1 MSNKSG
7 PQPYNRRLL
16 KPNVLGYAP
25 FGEQAGVTGSEAMP
39 DNAHPLHNRAMT
51 NTVPRGG
58 ARKKK
63 VIRKKKKSLVKK
75 KKSVTKKKKSVT
87 KKKKSSVCKRC
98 KKCKCKK
105 CKCPKRKKTTT
116 KKKKTKRKKSTRR

>member
-39 DNAHPLHNRAMT
+39 DHADPLHTRTMT
-51 NTVPRGG
+51 NLQKAG

-87 KKKKSSVCKRC
+87 KRKKSVCKR
-98 KKCKCKK
+98 KKSV
-105 CKCPKRKKTTT
+105 T
-116 KKKKTKRKKSTRR
+116 KKKKSATKKKKSVTKRKKSTRR

>member
-16 KPNVLGYAP
+16 NPGVLGYAP
-25 FGEQAGVTGSEAMP
+25 FGEEAGVTGSEAMP
-39 DNAHPLHNRAMT
+39 DNADLLYKRTMI
-51 NTVPRGG
+51 NTVSKGG

-75 KKSVTKKKKSVT
+75 KKSVTKKKKSVVKRKKSVVKRKKSVT
-87 KKKKSSVCKRC
+87 KKKKSA
-98 KKCKCKK
+98 
-105 CKCPKRKKTTT
+105 T
-116 KKKKTKRKKSTRR
+116 KKKKTKKKKSTRR

>member
-25 FGEQAGVTGSEAMP
+25 FGEEAGVTGSEAMP
-39 DNAHPLHNRAMT
+39 DNAHPLHLRTMT

-87 KKKKSSVCKRC
+87 KKKKSVV
-98 KKCKCKK
+98 
-105 CKCPKRKKTTT
+105 KRKKSVTKKKKSVT
-116 KKKKTKRKKSTRR
+116 KKKKTKKKKSTRR

>member
-16 KPNVLGYAP
+16 NPGVLGYAP
-25 FGEQAGVTGSEAMP
+25 FGEEAGVTGSEAMP
-39 DNAHPLHNRAMT
+39 DNADLLYKRTMI
-51 NTVPRGG
+51 NTVSKGG

-75 KKSVTKKKKSVT
+75 KKSVTKKKKSVV
-87 KKKKSSVCKRC
+87 KRKKSSVCKRC
-98 KKCKCKK
+98 KKSVTKK
-105 CKCPKRKKTTT
+105 KKSVT
-116 KKKKTKRKKSTRR
+116 KKKKTKKKKSTRR

>member
-16 KPNVLGYAP
+16 NPNVLGYAP
-25 FGEQAGVTGSEAMP
+25 FGEDTGAVGSEVKP
-39 DNAHPLHNRAMT
+39 DHADPLHTRTMT
-51 NTVPRGG
+51 NLQKAG

-63 VIRKKKKSLVKK
+63 VLKKKKTSLSKKKSVTKKKKSVVKR

-87 KKKKSSVCKRC
+87 KRKKSV
-98 KKCKCKK
+98 
-105 CKCPKRKKTTT
+105 
-116 KKKKTKRKKSTRR
+116 TKRKKSTRR

>member
-16 KPNVLGYAP
+16 NPGVLGYAP

-63 VIRKKKKSLVKK
+63 VIRKKK
-75 KKSVTKKKKSVT
+75 SVTKKKKSVT

-116 KKKKTKRKKSTRR
+116 KKKKPKRKKSTRR

>member
-16 KPNVLGYAP
+16 KPNILGYAP

-39 DNAHPLHNRAMT
+39 DDALYLRAVT
-51 NTVPRGG
+51 PTVPKGG

-75 KKSVTKKKKSVT
+75 KKSVTKKKKSVVKRKKSVVKRKKSVT
-87 KKKKSSVCKRC
+87 KKKKSA
-98 KKCKCKK
+98 
-105 CKCPKRKKTTT
+105 T
-116 KKKKTKRKKSTRR
+116 KKKKPKRKKSTRR

>member
-1 MSNKSG
+1 MSTKTG
-7 PQPYNRRLL
+7 PQPYNSRLL
-16 KPNVLGYAP
+16 KPNSKLGYAR
-25 FGEQAGVTGSEAMP
+25 FGDHEDIAGSEQMP
-39 DNAHPLHNRAMT
+39 DDALYLRAVT
-51 NTVPRGG
+51 PTVPKGG

-98 KKCKCKK
+98 KKCKCIT

>member
-16 KPNVLGYAP
+16 SPNVLGYAP
-25 FGEQAGVTGSEAMP
+25 FGEDTGAVGSEVKP
-39 DNAHPLHNRAMT
+39 DHADPLHTRTMT
-51 NTVPRGG
+51 NLQKAG

-63 VIRKKKKSLVKK
+63 VLKKKKTSLSKKKSVTKKKKSVVKR

-87 KKKKSSVCKRC
+87 KRKKSVT
-98 KKCKCKK
+98 
-105 CKCPKRKKTTT
+105 KRKKSV
-116 KKKKTKRKKSTRR
+116 TKRKKSTRR

>member
-16 KPNVLGYAP
+16 NPGVLGYAP
-25 FGEQAGVTGSEAMP
+25 FGEQADAPGSVAMP
-39 DNAHPLHNRAMT
+39 DHADPLHTRTMT
-51 NTVPRGG
+51 NLQKAG

-75 KKSVTKKKKSVT
+75 KKSVTKKKKSVVKRKKSVAKKKKSAT
-87 KKKKSSVCKRC
+87 KKKK
-98 KKCKCKK
+98 
-105 CKCPKRKKTTT
+105 P
-116 KKKKTKRKKSTRR
+116 KRKKSTRR

>member
-25 FGEQAGVTGSEAMP
+25 FGEQAGVTGSETMP
-39 DNAHPLHNRAMT
+39 DHADPLHTRTMT
-51 NTVPRGG
+51 NTVPKGG

-63 VIRKKKKSLVKK
+63 VIKKKKKSLVKK
-75 KKSVTKKKKSVT
+75 KKSVTKKKKSVVKRKKSVT
-87 KKKKSSVCKRC
+87 KKKKSA
-98 KKCKCKK
+98 
-105 CKCPKRKKTTT
+105 T
-116 KKKKTKRKKSTRR
+116 KKKKPKRKKSTRR

>member
-16 KPNVLGYAP
+16 SPNVLGYAP
-25 FGEQAGVTGSEAMP
+25 FGEDTGAVGSEVKP
-39 DNAHPLHNRAMT
+39 DHADPLHTRTMT
-51 NTVPRGG
+51 NLQKAG

-63 VIRKKKKSLVKK
+63 VLKKKKTSLSKKKSVTKKKKSVVKR

-87 KKKKSSVCKRC
+87 KRKKSV
-98 KKCKCKK
+98 
-105 CKCPKRKKTTT
+105 
-116 KKKKTKRKKSTRR
+116 TKRKKSTRR